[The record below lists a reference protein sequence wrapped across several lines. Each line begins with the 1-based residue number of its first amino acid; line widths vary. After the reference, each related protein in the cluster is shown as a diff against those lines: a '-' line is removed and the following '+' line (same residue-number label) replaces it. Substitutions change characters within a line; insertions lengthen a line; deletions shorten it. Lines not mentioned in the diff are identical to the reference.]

1 MNSLYA
7 TAIRE
12 LGNVF
17 EKIDDAAVDKAVDM
31 IASARAVTVFG
42 CGRERL
48 QLLGFAMRLF
58 HMGRPVAVVG
68 DVTAP
73 PAGPGTLFIATV
85 GPGQLATAE
94 ALLKIARDAG
104 ATTMVLTAQPKG
116 RACQLADFVLTIPA
130 QTMADD
136 QGPNSNSVLPMGSLF
151 EGALF
156 VLFEVM
162 VLKLKDAM
170 GIGMDEMRARHTN
183 LE

>member
-1 MNSLYA
+1 MSDLYA
-7 TAIRE
+7 GAVQE
-12 LGNVF
+12 LGAVF
-17 EKIDDAAVDKAVDM
+17 KKIDDAAVDKAVAM
-31 IASARAVTVFG
+31 IASARAITVYG

-48 QLLGFAMRLF
+48 QLLGLAMRLF

-68 DVTAP
+68 DVTTP

-94 ALLKIARDAG
+94 ALLKIAREAG
-104 ATTMVLTAQPKG
+104 ATTMVLTAQPQG
-116 RACQLADFVLTIPA
+116 RACKLADFVLTIPA

-136 QGPNSNSVLPMGSLF
+136 QGANAKSVLPMGSLF

-156 VLFEVM
+156 ILFEVM
-162 VLKLKDAM
+162 VLKLKTVM
-170 GIGMDEMRARHTN
+170 NIGVEDMRARHTN